1 MNVLLKRVLINAA
14 TMIVIAGIVAGC
26 NAWEEAETE
35 FTVTP
40 SVGEHGK
47 VFPDA
52 PQTVQKDGVY
62 TFTVTPDAGYTTTIG
77 GDCGGEL
84 AGNSYVTSPVTA
96 DCIVNFRFIL
106 GGEASAFLVTP
117 KIGANGSMSPTTV
130 QTANKGDVLTF
141 AVKPETGYFATVV
154 GCGGTLDGNL
164 YTTAP
169 ITSNC
174 TVSATF
180 AEPAA
185 SFTVTPKVGAN
196 GKIDPSTPQTV
207 PNGQVTSFKVT
218 ADEGYTAKVTG
229 CGGVLTLD
237 SYKTSPITADCT
249 VTASFES
256 SSSEGAINESNAK
269 KVLDTALV
277 SLIVAQSSASR
288 MFIDHLV
295 NGPSNRAAPGLI
307 RITGTELPCDDVDQ
321 RSPVLNIGLAR
332 LSEGELTRNQASAYF
347 AFSKIK
353 LTDFGG
359 AAVCN
364 LGSGNPGTM
373 SNLLDGGPAPG
384 PNVSIT
390 VSSTGDDA
398 LFIDWIELAAYQH
411 RFEKLPMIVNLGAA
425 QAVLVSG
432 ETEVSPA
439 PWVDLTINW
448 TNTFGEPDTL
458 ELVGLPPYAPPYSET
473 ADGALALTMDSKVL
487 GTGFKVAIP
496 AALEAPK
503 TPSTT
508 TGAYLLDQY
517 QDREIMTVSAEDAS
531 KAILVCQS
539 LLPANDAATTKSG
552 FFCNKLQYRVN
563 SGEAKTYVLP

>member
-1 MNVLLKRVLINAA
+1 MNALLKRVLINAA
-14 TMIVIAGIVAGC
+14 TMIVIAGMVAGC

-40 SVGEHGK
+40 SIGEHGK
-47 VFPDA
+47 VYPDT
-52 PQTVQKDGVY
+52 PQTVLKDGVY

-84 AGNSYVTSPVTA
+84 AGNSYVTSPVVA
-96 DCIVNFRFIL
+96 NCVVNFRFIL
-106 GGEASAFLVTP
+106 GGETSAFLVTP
-117 KIGANGSMSPTTV
+117 KAGANGS
-130 QTANKGDVLTF
+130 VLTF

-164 YTTAP
+164 YTTGP

-180 AEPAA
+180 ALPTA
-185 SFTVTPKVGAN
+185 SFTVTPKAGAN
-196 GKIDPSTPQTV
+196 GKIDPSIPQTV

-218 ADEGYTAKVTG
+218 ADEGYTAKVIG
-229 CGGVLTLD
+229 CDGVLTLD

-256 SSSEGAINESNAK
+256 GSSEGDINENNAK

-277 SLIVAQSSASR
+277 SLIVAQSSASLI
-288 MFIDHLV
+288 FINHLV
-295 NGPSNRAAPGLI
+295 NGPSNRGAPGLT
-307 RITGTELPCDDVDQ
+307 RIAGDELYFTDELPCDDVDL
-321 RSPVLNIGLAR
+321 RSPVLNTGLAV
-332 LSEGELTRNQASAYF
+332 LSEGELIRKSENLPFT
-347 AFSKIK
+347 FSKIK
-353 LTDFGG
+353 LNDFGG
-359 AAVCN
+359 SLVCN
-364 LGSGNPGTM
+364 LGSGSPGTM

-390 VSSTGDDA
+390 ISSTGDDW
-398 LFIDWIELAAYQH
+398 LRIEWIEQAAYLH
-411 RFEKLPMIVNLGAA
+411 TFEKLPMIVNLGTP
-425 QAVLVSG
+425 QAVLISG

-458 ELVGLPPYAPPYSET
+458 ELIGLPAPYAPPYSET
-473 ADGALALTMDSKVL
+473 AEGALTLTMDSKVL
-487 GTGFKVAIP
+487 GKGFTVAIP

-517 QDREIMTVSAEDAS
+517 QDREIMTVSAKDSS
-531 KAILVCQS
+531 KAVLLCQS